1 MKIAA
6 DIDIDLA
13 NRDQVLALIDYTAA
27 SQRKNDQLVRHNSGI
42 YITDIPRDTLNG
54 YASIDYQQAEQRGYF
69 KIDLLNNTVYQLI
82 RDQQHYDQMLA
93 ATPPWQRLQDQQFVQ
108 KIVHINNAWDQ
119 LQRMPEP
126 VDSLARMAMFI
137 AVIRPAKRY
146 LQGKTW
152 REVAERIWL
161 AEQDGYYFKR
171 SHSVAYAHLVTLH
184 MNLVHTLDQGN

>member
-13 NRDQVLALIDYTAA
+13 NRDQVLALIDHTAA
-27 SQRKNDQLVRHNSGI
+27 SQRKNDQLVRHNSGV
-42 YITDIPRDTLNG
+42 YVTHIPRDTLNG

-93 ATPPWQRLQDQQFVQ
+93 TTPPWQRLQDQQFVQ

-146 LQGKTW
+146 LQGKPW

-171 SHSVAYAHLVTLH
+171 SHSVAYAHLVALH
-184 MNLVHTLDQGN
+184 MNLVNTLDQGN